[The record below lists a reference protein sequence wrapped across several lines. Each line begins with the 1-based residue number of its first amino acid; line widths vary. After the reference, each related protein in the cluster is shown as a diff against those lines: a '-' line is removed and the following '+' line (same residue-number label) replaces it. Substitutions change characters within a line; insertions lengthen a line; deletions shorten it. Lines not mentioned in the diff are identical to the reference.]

1 MKYDGKTV
9 TIDSGGFII
18 SSDADFLKFWQDQA
32 GEWKIT
38 STGPGLL
45 ILERKTDA
53 EPSEG
58 KRVLIGGEIRKEGW
72 LIDIISF
79 ISNSKWTGT
88 LTVTSHGTK
97 RQLFFDKAA
106 LRHATSNVR
115 SEYLGEIMFRG
126 NLIGRRQ
133 LDDALKKV
141 SGERR
146 IGEVLIR
153 QGICTASEIFK
164 MIYRQVEEIFY
175 ATLLLDS
182 GYFYFTEGLEPVKLP
197 AILSLDTQ
205 SLLLEAVKRIDE
217 ISYFKKRIPG
227 LNIVLK
233 RKPRSFPPGMP
244 HVESEF
250 LGKCDGQ
257 KTLAA
262 VAKEIMVGEFDAMK
276 LAYRFLE
283 EGALEVVMTERTY
296 DESAQFAVR
305 NFNSIINLIHNE
317 IDEKEKL
324 LALLGVER
332 NYINSARK
340 EGEVPEEIAIDEKG
354 CIEAS
359 TVISALDKIKV
370 TNKMGYIIQIMSQY
384 VFFVLFSAS
393 TYLPR
398 QKQQQL
404 NLKVHTLIQKVSL

>member
-18 SSDADFLKFWQDQA
+18 SSDADFLKFWQSQA
-32 GEWKIT
+32 GEWKII

-45 ILERKTDA
+45 ILERKTD
-53 EPSEG
+53 SEHSER
-58 KRVLIGGEIRKEGW
+58 KRVLISGEIRKEGW

-88 LTVTSHGTK
+88 LTVTSGGTK
-97 RQLFFDKAA
+97 RHLFFDKAA

-115 SEYLGEIMFRG
+115 SEYLGEIMFRK
-126 NLIGRRQ
+126 NLISRGQ
-133 LDDALKKV
+133 LDGALKQV

-153 QGICTASEIFK
+153 QGVCTASDIFK

-175 ATLLLDS
+175 TTLLLDS

-197 AILSLDTQ
+197 AILSLDTH

-233 RKPRSFPPGMP
+233 RKRMSFPPGMP
-244 HVESEF
+244 QVESEF

-257 KTLAA
+257 RTLEA
-262 VAKEIMVGEFDAMK
+262 VAREIMVGEFDAMK

-296 DESAQFAVR
+296 DEGAQFAVR
-305 NFNSIINLIHNE
+305 NFNSIIKLIHSE
-317 IDEKEKL
+317 IDDQEKL
-324 LALLGVER
+324 LVLLGVEK

-340 EGEVPEEIAIDEKG
+340 EGEIPEDIAIDDKG
-354 CIEAS
+354 CIDAT
-359 TVISALDKIKV
+359 TVISALGKIKV
-370 TNKMGYIIQIMSQY
+370 TNKIGYFIQIMSRY

-393 TYLPR
+393 TFLPR

-404 NLKVHTLIQKVSL
+404 NLKVHTLIQKVSS